1 LSSDKDKSL
10 FRDCHR
16 HLSYS
21 YAVRIR
27 FYRHP
32 VSSRKHMM
40 TSKEV
45 LEIVDYQRRAEA
57 IDRYDFEKAEKYM
70 RAHVINNTDRFMT

>member
-1 LSSDKDKSL
+1 
-10 FRDCHR
+10 
-16 HLSYS
+16 
-21 YAVRIR
+21 
-27 FYRHP
+27 
-32 VSSRKHMM
+32 MM